1 MENTE
6 HSASKGSAF
15 AEHIRKNSRFY
26 LVTLFLTVIIL
37 ALMCIGNGIWNE
49 YRNSA
54 VQNQKNQ
61 MLLAVES
68 LSGRLEETISEYAAD
83 IRSLWNCSHSLDENE
98 REALWDTYV
107 EEHGPVVQDIIIK
120 KKGETIL
127 TAGTNDEPEEILS
140 ESRIDGQMCFRLVKI
155 GNENHYLMLYYETDT
170 GETISMILNGMA
182 YYDRTMRPLNVG
194 TNGYFVLKDRNGIV
208 LMHPQAKQWGID
220 VIHGREKMFPG
231 KNLISLNAMIE
242 RQKQGLTAVDEY
254 YSYWWTKPGAP
265 GVEKVSAYTPA
276 YIGDDF
282 IIVSAVMD
290 YSDMYVPLEKGAFK
304 LLLVFTGVLFTILAA
319 SSYIFHLMLKSRKD
333 HQQITY
339 LTELNRI
346 LEQMHQ
352 SEETIAHQ
360 QRLQIIGTMTG
371 GIAHEFNNLLT
382 PIMGYAEFLMMD
394 LPEDSDN
401 YDSAREIYEASVKAK
416 EIIQQISSLSRKN
429 METAFKTLDVDRVI
443 KRALKMVRSVCPD
456 NIELKENISL
466 PGVTIVGNETQLNQV
481 ILNIGVNAIHAI
493 GHEKGEISF
502 SAKLLSK
509 AELDPELP
517 IGKEG
522 TWDQFIRIDI
532 KDNGCGMSPDVLK
545 QIFDPFFTTKKGGK
559 GTGLGLALTE
569 QIVTSHRGIV
579 NAESTPGMGSV
590 FHLYFPA
597 SVPDKKSRFEPAVQ
611 DALDIVRKNLSD
623 QFGEKISLLIV
634 DDNPK
639 VLRLLE
645 RNFSKRDIQ
654 VTCAMNFKEA
664 DQKLKNNHFDA
675 LAIEQFIEGN
685 SAVDFCMSAK
695 NRYSGMLRLIMADQ
709 VDRELA
715 EAKEKNIIDNYMIK
729 PVSDL
734 DILKELGID

>member
-1 MENTE
+1 MKKNEL
-6 HSASKGSAF
+6 SKTTASAF
-15 AEHIRKNSRFY
+15 VENIRKNRRFY
-26 LVTLFLTVIIL
+26 LVTLCLTIVIF
-37 ALMCIGNGIWNE
+37 ALMYIGNGVWKE
-49 YRNSA
+49 YRDSS
-54 VQNQKNQ
+54 VRNQKEQ

-68 LSGRLEETISEYAAD
+68 FSGRLEETIDKYASD
-83 IRSLWNCSHSLDENE
+83 VRSLWEISRSLNPEQK
-98 REALWDTYV
+98 EALWDRYV
-107 EEHGPVVQDIIIK
+107 KEHSPLVRDIIIK
-120 KKGETIL
+120 KKDKTVFAVVPE
-127 TAGTNDEPEEILS
+127 NDPQEVLS
-140 ESRIDGQMCFRLVKI
+140 ESRIDDRMYFRMVRI
-155 GNENHYLMLYYETDT
+155 GNENRYLMLYYQTDT
-170 GETISMILNGMA
+170 DETISMILDGMA
-182 YYDRTMRPLNVG
+182 YYNTAIRPLNVG
-194 TNGYFVLKDRNGIV
+194 TNGYIVLKDKNGTL
-208 LMHPQAKQWGID
+208 LMHPQPEQWGID
-220 VIHGREKMFPG
+220 VIHGREKLFPG
-231 KNLISLNAMIE
+231 KDLTSLSAMID

-265 GVEKVSAYTPA
+265 GVRKVSAYTPA
-276 YIGDDF
+276 WIGEDF

-290 YSDMYVPLEKGAFK
+290 YSDMYVPLESGAFK
-304 LLLVFTGVLFTILAA
+304 LLLIFVCALFTVLAA
-319 SSYIFHLMLKSRKD
+319 ASYIFHLMLKSRKD
-333 HQQITY
+333 SQQISY

-346 LEQMHQ
+346 LKQMHQ

-502 SAKLLSK
+502 SAKLLNK

-685 SAVDFCMSAK
+685 SAVDFCMSVK
-695 NRYSGMLRLIMADQ
+695 NRYSEMLRLIMADQ

-715 EAKEKNIIDNYMIK
+715 EAKETNIIDNYIIK

>member
-231 KNLISLNAMIE
+231 KNLTSLNAMIE

-339 LTELNRI
+339 LTELNGI

-360 QRLQIIGTMTG
+360 QRLQIMGTMTG

-382 PIMGYAEFLMMD
+382 PIMGYAEFLIMD

-401 YDSAREIYEASVKAK
+401 YDSAKKIYDASVKAK

-429 METAFKTLDVDRVI
+429 METAFKTLDVDRMI

-597 SVPDKKSRFEPAVQ
+597 SVPDKKSHFEPAVQ

-623 QFGEKISLLIV
+623 QLGEKISLLIV

-685 SAVDFCMSAK
+685 SAVDFCMSVK

>member
-590 FHLYFPA
+590 FHLYFPT
-597 SVPDKKSRFEPAVQ
+597 SVPDKKSHFEPAVQ

-623 QFGEKISLLIV
+623 QLREKISLLIV

-685 SAVDFCMSAK
+685 SAVDFCMSVK

>member
-127 TAGTNDEPEEILS
+127 TAGTNDELEEILS

-231 KNLISLNAMIE
+231 KNLTSLNAMIE

-339 LTELNRI
+339 LTELNGI

-502 SAKLLSK
+502 SAKLLNK

-685 SAVDFCMSAK
+685 SAVDFCMSVK

>member
-319 SSYIFHLMLKSRKD
+319 ASYIFHLMLKSRKD

>member
-1 MENTE
+1 MKKNEL
-6 HSASKGSAF
+6 SKTTASAF
-15 AEHIRKNSRFY
+15 VENIRKNRRFY
-26 LVTLFLTVIIL
+26 LVTLFLTIVIF
-37 ALMCIGNGIWNE
+37 ALMYIGNGVWKE
-49 YRNSA
+49 YRDSS
-54 VQNQKNQ
+54 VRNQKEQ

-68 LSGRLEETISEYAAD
+68 FSGRLEETIDKYASD
-83 IRSLWNCSHSLDENE
+83 VRSLWEISLSLNPEQKE
-98 REALWDTYV
+98 TLWDRYV
-107 EEHGPVVQDIIIK
+107 KEHSPLVRDIIIK
-120 KKGETIL
+120 KKDKTVFAVVPE
-127 TAGTNDEPEEILS
+127 NDPQEVLS
-140 ESRIDGQMCFRLVKI
+140 ESRIDDRMYFRMVRI
-155 GNENHYLMLYYETDT
+155 GNENRYLMLYYQTDT
-170 GETISMILNGMA
+170 DETISMILDGMA
-182 YYDRTMRPLNVG
+182 YYNTAIRPLNVG
-194 TNGYFVLKDRNGIV
+194 TNGYIVLKDKNGTL
-208 LMHPQAKQWGID
+208 LMHPQPEQWGID
-220 VIHGREKMFPG
+220 IIHGREKLFPG
-231 KNLISLNAMIE
+231 KDLTSLSAMID

-265 GVEKVSAYTPA
+265 GVRKVSAYTPA
-276 YIGDDF
+276 WIGEDF

-290 YSDMYVPLEKGAFK
+290 YSDMYVPLESGAFK
-304 LLLVFTGVLFTILAA
+304 LLLIFVCALFTVLAA
-319 SSYIFHLMLKSRKD
+319 ASYIFHLMLKSRKD
-333 HQQITY
+333 SQQISY

-360 QRLQIIGTMTG
+360 QRLQIMGTMTG

-597 SVPDKKSRFEPAVQ
+597 SVPDKKSHFEPAVQ

-685 SAVDFCMSAK
+685 SAVDFCMSVK

>member
-37 ALMCIGNGIWNE
+37 ALICIGNGIWNE

-231 KNLISLNAMIE
+231 KNLTSLNAMIE

-339 LTELNRI
+339 LTELNGI

-360 QRLQIIGTMTG
+360 QRLQIMGTMTG
-371 GIAHEFNNLLT
+371 SIAHEFNNLLT

-401 YDSAREIYEASVKAK
+401 YDSAKEIYDASVKAK

-429 METAFKTLDVDRVI
+429 METAFKTLDVDRMI

-517 IGKEG
+517 IRKEG

-579 NAESTPGMGSV
+579 NAESTPGIGSV

-597 SVPDKKSRFEPAVQ
+597 SVPDKKSHFEPAVQ
-611 DALDIVRKNLSD
+611 DALDIVRKNLSE
-623 QFGEKISLLIV
+623 QLGEKISLLIV

-685 SAVDFCMSAK
+685 SAVDFCMSVK

>member
-37 ALMCIGNGIWNE
+37 ALICIGNGIWNE

-231 KNLISLNAMIE
+231 KNLTSLNAMIE

-339 LTELNRI
+339 LTELNGI

-360 QRLQIIGTMTG
+360 QRLQIMGTMTG

-401 YDSAREIYEASVKAK
+401 YDSAKEIYDASVKAK

-429 METAFKTLDVDRVI
+429 METAFKTLDVDRMI

-517 IGKEG
+517 IRKEG

-579 NAESTPGMGSV
+579 NAESTPGIGSV

-597 SVPDKKSRFEPAVQ
+597 SVPDKKSHFEPAVQ
-611 DALDIVRKNLSD
+611 DALDIVRKILSE
-623 QFGEKISLLIV
+623 QLGEKISLLIV

-685 SAVDFCMSAK
+685 SAVDFCMSVK